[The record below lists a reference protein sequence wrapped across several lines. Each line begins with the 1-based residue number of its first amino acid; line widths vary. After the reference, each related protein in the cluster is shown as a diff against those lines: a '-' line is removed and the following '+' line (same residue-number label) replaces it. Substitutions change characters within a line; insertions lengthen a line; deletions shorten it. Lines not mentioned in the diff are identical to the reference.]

1 MPGFGPKCP
10 PSLLDGAGEP
20 PVTMKTSF
28 NILCVV
34 LVVSFVGKTW
44 PAMAQCAFG
53 NSPNGELTFNFAESG
68 YNTEGAAVSFTPLEN
83 ISLASVSVWITGYVG
98 TDYNGQQDMTL
109 PGGIYSDNLVQ
120 TGPDTYLNEPG
131 DLVVNLRTPSLNS
144 DSTTELT
151 YMNSSPSTI
160 ILQAK
165 TQYWFLIYASGAN
178 TGNGGM
184 WVGGIFRLETL
195 FTMALNHFLAAV
207 LLQVQKYHR
216 FQSMQSPSLPLAQLP
231 DYYFSCRSFR
241 IITVN
246 AFRFAPKEI
255 SQVTRLKENFIC
267 GRHTFCFR
275 HYAGCFT
282 VRSFSI

>member
-1 MPGFGPKCP
+1 
-10 PSLLDGAGEP
+10 
-20 PVTMKTSF
+20 MKTSF

-184 WVGGIFRLETL
+184 WVGGNIPTGD
-195 FTMALNHFLAAV
+195 AV
-207 LLQVQKYHR
+207 YDGSESFFSGSFAPSTEV
-216 FQSMQSPSLPLAQLP
+216 PSL
-231 DYYFSCRSFR
+231 S
-241 IITVN
+241 VN
-246 AFRFAPKEI
+246 AVPEPAFGAI
-255 SQVTRLKENFIC
+255 TGLL
-267 GRHTFCFR
+267 
-275 HYAGCFT
+275 
-282 VRSFSI
+282 SFLSLVSHNNRKRR